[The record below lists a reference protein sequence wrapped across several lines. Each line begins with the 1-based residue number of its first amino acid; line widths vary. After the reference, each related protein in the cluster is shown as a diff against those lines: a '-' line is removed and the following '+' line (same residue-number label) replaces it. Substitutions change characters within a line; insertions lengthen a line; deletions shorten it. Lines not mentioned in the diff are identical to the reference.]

1 MLGIFKCV
9 SVVFMFVWVMLSLI
23 CFCLKCFVNYFSFCG
38 FIILLL
44 LVVILIVE
52 WIVECKEWI
61 GVVVIGDGV
70 LNGLLNVD
78 LFIVGWSEVE
88 IWFRMLWVLYVFVLC
103 LWVEW

>member
-1 MLGIFKCV
+1 M
-9 SVVFMFVWVMLSLI
+9 
-23 CFCLKCFVNYFSFCG
+23 
-38 FIILLL
+38 
-44 LVVILIVE
+44 LIVE

-88 IWFRMLWVLYVFVLC
+88 I
-103 LWVEW
+103 